1 MKPRNARCSP
11 DGNGPGHGRVPRAG
25 GAVVARWG
33 VALGTLGVLLLG
45 PIAGPTP
52 PAAAGSG
59 VVTAAASTGALT
71 AGEHAAGE
79 HAAGEHGEHGEH
91 GEQGD
96 DHHGSSL
103 LEQLAHVAIGGFV
116 VIGGGLAL
124 WRERRAARRSREAGT
139 SDAGSA
145 PHER

>member
-1 MKPRNARCSP
+1 M
-11 DGNGPGHGRVPRAG
+11 
-25 GAVVARWG
+25 
-33 VALGTLGVLLLG
+33 ALGTLGVLLLG

-59 VVTAAASTGALT
+59 VVTAAASTGAF
-71 AGEHAAGE
+71 AAGE

>member
-1 MKPRNARCSP
+1 M
-11 DGNGPGHGRVPRAG
+11 
-25 GAVVARWG
+25 
-33 VALGTLGVLLLG
+33 ALGTLGVLLLG
-45 PIAGPTP
+45 PIAEPTP
-52 PAAAGSG
+52 LAAAGTG
-59 VVTAAASTGALT
+59 VVTAAASTGAFAAGEHA

-124 WRERRAARRSREAGT
+124 WRERRAARRSRETGT